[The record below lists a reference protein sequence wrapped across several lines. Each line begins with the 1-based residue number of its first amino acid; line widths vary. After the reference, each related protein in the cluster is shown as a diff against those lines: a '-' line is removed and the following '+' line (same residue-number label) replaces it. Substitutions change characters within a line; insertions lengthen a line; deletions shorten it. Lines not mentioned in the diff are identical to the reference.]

1 MSKASGITWRIRNRE
16 KEAQRSRDW
25 RAAHKGATTAVGR
38 AWRAANPDKVKAEL
52 IRNRDRRRLA
62 KLNFVGP
69 PKPRKKPVKVKAF
82 SDDFPVIQRWTTQ
95 EEWYEPTS
103 TLWQDDY
110 RIW

>member
-1 MSKASGITWRIRNRE
+1 MSKKSGIAWRIRNRE

-25 RAAHKGATTAVGR
+25 RAAHKGATAAVGR

-69 PKPRKKPVKVKAF
+69 PKPRKKRAVVMVVE
-82 SDDFPVIQRWTTQ
+82 DDFPVVQRWTTQ
-95 EEWYEPTS
+95 EQWNGPTS
-103 TLWQDDY
+103 KVRQDDY